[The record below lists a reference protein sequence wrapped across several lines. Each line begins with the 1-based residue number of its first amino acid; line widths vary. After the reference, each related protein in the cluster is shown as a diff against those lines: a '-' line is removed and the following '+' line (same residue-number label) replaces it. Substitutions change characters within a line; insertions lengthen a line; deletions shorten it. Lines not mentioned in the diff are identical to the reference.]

1 MKQNYDYP
9 FTISVSFEKVVALYE
24 ERLKTE
30 QNPISKAY
38 IASILEYAEYHPKL
52 IEGLTSEAEI
62 DSYKDSIKIMLDDI
76 FPNMLSANE
85 IKAASIPFKT
95 FIFNQS
101 ERFAEILQD
110 AGPNFNFEPRDFNHE
125 YDYLY
130 ACVIILNNYYG
141 YKIDFFRPIYYDIPT
156 KNGVLKTYRL
166 FINADFV
173 DIEPTKD
180 AIDLSEDVVD
190 QLISNPDDIKLWKT
204 YFPKNS
210 WKFKGF
216 TLLNLTDIT
225 VDEQI
230 SKLKSILITKNL
242 GTDKLIPEQLTSV
255 FRNIFKIQ
263 DLEFGFTL
271 YNHDLKAFE
280 ILKSEDINSYIL
292 GDIVTSECNN
302 AVCQGTIKTLV
313 NQNDYF
319 CISDVEAYAKHT
331 NNNRLSKNLLDHQ
344 FHSCILA
351 PVAKNG
357 HLIGVLEIVAKQKN
371 QLNQINAIKL
381 NDVLPY
387 IYAAAERNKIEAQ
400 NRMKAVIQSKYTSI
414 HESVEWRFEE
424 EASKFI
430 DAENKN
436 KTYHF
441 KPIVFENIY
450 PLYGQIDIVA
460 SSEERNK
467 AIKLDLSQQLKSL
480 KFIFDKAFK
489 IKPLSIYEHSV
500 FRIKQFL
507 SQLEVNFTADLE
519 QKIKRL
525 IQKEL
530 NPVLTHISDE
540 LPQLKSN
547 LDEYQ
552 SALKHDQILNYHQRD
567 AYDAIVQKTN
577 EKLADQLDQLQEEAQ
592 VIYPHYFERYK
603 TDGVEHNLYIGQSI
617 TKHKKFNSIL
627 LQNLRLW
634 QLEAMCK
641 LENTFYDLQQ
651 HAEIKLNA
659 ASLILAFNSTLSIR
673 YRMDEKKFDVDGTY
687 NARYEVIKK
696 RIDKALIKN
705 SRERITQKGKIAII
719 YTDNVIKHE
728 YKKYIGYL
736 QNKQILGENVEEFE
750 LEKVQGVSG
759 LKAIRVD
766 VMYKFNQEK
775 HITYKDLIEIL
786 HH

>member
-30 QNPISKAY
+30 QNSISKAY
-38 IASILEYAEYHPKL
+38 IKSILEYAENNPKL
-52 IEGLTSEAEI
+52 TEGLTTEAEI
-62 DSYKDSIKIMLDDI
+62 ENHKDSIKIMLDDI
-76 FPNMLSANE
+76 FPNMLSSNE

-101 ERFAEILQD
+101 ERFAEILED
-110 AGPNFNFEPRDFNHE
+110 AGPDFKFEPRDFNHE

-141 YKIDFFRPIYYDIPT
+141 YKIDFFRPIYYDIPN
-156 KNGVLKTYRL
+156 KNGVVKTYRL

-173 DIEPTKD
+173 EIEPTEL
-180 AIDLSEDVVD
+180 AIDLSDEIVD
-190 QLISNPDDIKLWKT
+190 LLISKPDDIELWKT
-204 YFPKNS
+204 FFPKNS

-230 SKLKSILITKNL
+230 SKLKSILINKNL

-271 YNHDLKAFE
+271 YNHDQKAFE
-280 ILKSEDINSYIL
+280 ILKSKDIHSYIL
-292 GDIVTSECNN
+292 GDIVTSDCNSS
-302 AVCQGTIKTLV
+302 VCQGTLKTLV
-313 NQNDYF
+313 NDNEYF
-319 CISDVEAYAKHT
+319 CISDVETYAKNT
-331 NNNRLSKNLLDHQ
+331 NNNQLSKNLLKHQ

-387 IYAAAERNKIEAQ
+387 IYAAAERNQIEAQ

-414 HESVEWRFEE
+414 HKSVEWRFEE

-436 KTYHF
+436 KAHHF
-441 KPIVFENIY
+441 KPIVFEDIY

-467 AIKLDLSQQLKSL
+467 AIVLDLSEQLKVL
-480 KFIFDKAFK
+480 RNIFNKAIK
-489 IKPLSIYEHSV
+489 LKPLSIYEHSI

-507 SQLEVNFTADLE
+507 SLLEVNFTADLE
-519 QKIKRL
+519 QNIKRL
-525 IQKEL
+525 IQREL
-530 NPVLTHISDE
+530 NPVLSHISDE

-547 LDEYQ
+547 LDDYQ
-552 SALKHDQILNYHQRD
+552 SALKQDQILNYSHRD
-567 AYDAIVQKTN
+567 AYDDIVQKTN

-617 TKHKKFNSIL
+617 TKHKKFNLVL

-634 QLEAMCK
+634 QLEALCK

-651 HAEIKLNA
+651 YAEIKLNA

-696 RIDKALIKN
+696 RIDKALIKDTQ
-705 SRERITQKGKIAII
+705 ERITQKGKIAII
-719 YTDNVIKHE
+719 YTDDVIKHE

-736 QNKQILGENVEEFE
+736 QNKQILGDKVEEFE

-775 HITYKDLIEIL
+775 RITYKDLIEIL